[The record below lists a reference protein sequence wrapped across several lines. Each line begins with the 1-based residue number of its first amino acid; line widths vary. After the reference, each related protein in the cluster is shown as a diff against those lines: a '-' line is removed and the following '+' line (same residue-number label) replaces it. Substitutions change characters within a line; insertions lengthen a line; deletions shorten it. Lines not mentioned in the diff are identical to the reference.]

1 MRSSL
6 ARRRTS
12 LLCLLCAALVA
23 ACQSRAPLGTGSP
36 DVVLV
41 VVDALR
47 ADRVRSALDG
57 GAALPHLAR
66 LAEDGVFY
74 ERASSPATWCI
85 PAHASLLTGRWP
97 SFHGAER
104 RMRAGELVVQP
115 LDAEAA
121 TLSEILR
128 TRGLRTAAFVPGR
141 TDLASAYGF
150 DRGFDD
156 FVNDQALAVP
166 AHMADAV
173 AQWLDGQSG
182 PVFLFV
188 SLDALRQA
196 KLPFGE
202 PGQVQHL
209 VPRADVTNTTLRT
222 GGSLPEA
229 HAGIAAE
236 YDSGLEGVD
245 RAVGEILAA
254 LQAAGRYA
262 DALVVVTADHGELLG
277 EHGLA
282 GHGWPPFEGAL
293 NVPLIVKYPD
303 GRGAG
308 GRVDRRVS
316 TLGVFA
322 TILEA
327 VGASV
332 PAGVQSRP
340 LDDRHPVWAEDVDR
354 KGRRVRAGY
363 DGLRKKI
370 IRVTSDT
377 IDVACL
383 YDMYTDTA
391 EQRPDCGPS
400 DDGTLNRA
408 MASFSKQPRPGDPA
422 SGLAHAGE
430 VKPAVRGGDPERATN

>member
-1 MRSSL
+1 M
-6 ARRRTS
+6 
-12 LLCLLCAALVA
+12 
-23 ACQSRAPLGTGSP
+23 
-36 DVVLV
+36 VLV

-57 GAALPHLAR
+57 AGRALPHLAR
-66 LAEDGVFY
+66 LAEDGVYY
-74 ERASSPATWCI
+74 ERASSPGTWCI

-104 RMRAGELVVQP
+104 RMRDGELLVQP
-115 LDAEAA
+115 IDAEAR
-121 TLSEILR
+121 TLPEVLR
-128 TRGLRTAAFVPGR
+128 TRGLHTAAFVPGR
-141 TDLASAYGF
+141 SDLVSAYGF
-150 DRGFDD
+150 DRGFED
-156 FVNDQALAVP
+156 FVNDESLAAP
-166 AHMADAV
+166 APMAEAV
-173 AQWLDGQSG
+173 ARWLDVQSG
-182 PVFLFV
+182 PVFVLV

-196 KLPFGE
+196 KLPLDDPRSGE
-202 PGQVQHL
+202 LPL
-209 VPRADVTNTTLRT
+209 PRADVTNATLRT
-222 GGSLPEA
+222 GGSLTEA
-229 HAGIAAE
+229 GTALVAE
-236 YDSGLEGVD
+236 YDAGLDGVD
-245 RAVGEILAA
+245 RAVGEILAT
-254 LQAAGRYA
+254 LQADGRYA
-262 DALVVVTADHGELLG
+262 DALIVVTADHGELLG

-308 GRVDRRVS
+308 QRVDRRVS

-332 PAGVQSRP
+332 PDGVQSRP

-370 IRVTSDT
+370 IRVTSDS

-391 EQRPDCGPS
+391 ELNPDCGPS
-400 DDGTLNRA
+400 EDVTLNRA

-422 SGLAHAGE
+422 RGLAQAGE
-430 VKPAVRGGDPERATN
+430 AKPIAPGRATN